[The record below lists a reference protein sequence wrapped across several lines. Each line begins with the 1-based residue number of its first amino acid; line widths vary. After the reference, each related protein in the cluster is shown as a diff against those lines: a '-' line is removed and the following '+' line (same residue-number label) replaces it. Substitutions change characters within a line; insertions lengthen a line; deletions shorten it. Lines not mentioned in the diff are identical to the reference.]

1 MMEKRC
7 FFSVFGIDFG
17 GLMDFRCVESE
28 SSRTVFCFVLVELKY
43 FWPFVELGPSINDAW
58 FQRYSTTDL
67 IMLL

>member
-1 MMEKRC
+1 MWKVSRVEL
-7 FFSVFGIDFG
+7 FFV
-17 GLMDFRCVESE
+17 
-28 SSRTVFCFVLVELKY
+28 FVLVELKY